1 LVDAMSWMS
10 ARMLPVSV
18 QADMSEAN
26 VKPQGGRSQ
35 NGQPV
40 EFGQPLF
47 VIG

>member
-1 LVDAMSWMS
+1 MSNMPTKIF
-10 ARMLPVSV
+10 PVS
-18 QADMSEAN
+18 ALAN
-26 VKPQGGRSQ
+26 VNEENVKQHSCGRSQ

>member
-1 LVDAMSWMS
+1 MSNMPINI
-10 ARMLPVSV
+10 LPVS
-18 QADMSEAN
+18 ALAN
-26 VKPQGGRSQ
+26 VNEENVKQRSCGLSQ

>member
-1 LVDAMSWMS
+1 MTQSISNLQTVS
-10 ARMLPVSV
+10 A
-18 QADMSEAN
+18 QANVRAAN
-26 VKPQGGRSQ
+26 VKPRNGGRSQ

>member
-1 LVDAMSWMS
+1 MNHTSIMILAVS
-10 ARMLPVSV
+10 AVV
-18 QADMSEAN
+18 N
-26 VKPQGGRSQ
+26 VRNDKQRNASQ

>member
-1 LVDAMSWMS
+1 MNNMPATN
-10 ARMLPVSV
+10 LPVS
-18 QADMSEAN
+18 ALAN
-26 VKPQGGRSQ
+26 VSEENVKQHSCGLSQ

>member
-1 LVDAMSWMS
+1 MNNIS
-10 ARMLPVSV
+10 AKILPVS
-18 QADMSEAN
+18 ALAN
-26 VKPQGGRSQ
+26 VSEENVKQLSWGLSQ

>member
-1 LVDAMSWMS
+1 MSNVP
-10 ARMLPVSV
+10 AKILPVS
-18 QADMSEAN
+18 ALAN
-26 VKPQGGRSQ
+26 VSEENVKRRSCGLSQ

>member
-1 LVDAMSWMS
+1 MRKITAIL
-10 ARMLPVSV
+10 LPVSALANV
-18 QADMSEAN
+18 SVAN
-26 VKPQGGRSQ
+26 VKQHSCGHSQ